1 MATTFDPSHPPHKS
15 LSGSDRNSFGY
26 KTLQQRLPV
35 IITKVINDVY
45 QTYHNLPD
53 SEPDLKE
60 KEKEAKTIISTIS
73 ELRYELQHDK
83 KFR

>member
-1 MATTFDPSHPPHKS
+1 MATTFDPSHPPHKA
-15 LSGSDRNSFGY
+15 LSGSDLNSFGY